1 MRLSRSYRII
11 FQRPQSDFARSA
23 ACLGGGTLREARSLL
38 RRATPTNDTVGRE
51 AAVVDMQVN
60 PVGLTLGPMAT
71 DEHPLRIDEPRLE
84 QLMLWHGTD
93 ESNLPPAHTLQNLSR
108 DTLAALGELRDAR
121 ETIEHLRAAMGRAF
135 WATEF
140 PEVHAILLDA
150 LGPPPDEYPT

>member
-1 MRLSRSYRII
+1 M
-11 FQRPQSDFARSA
+11 
-23 ACLGGGTLREARSLL
+23 
-38 RRATPTNDTVGRE
+38 GRE

-71 DEHPLRIDEPRLE
+71 DEHTLRIDDQRLE

-108 DTLAALGELRDAR
+108 DTLAAISELRDAR
-121 ETIEHLRAAMGRAF
+121 ATIEHLRAAMGRAF

-140 PEVHAILLDA
+140 RQVHAILLDA
-150 LGPPPDEYPT
+150 LGPPPDEHPT